1 MKRPRPIPTTVRS
14 PDRVIPLLCTLK
26 RIEGELFDYDR
37 QVKFQTPLIQ
47 DKKFR
52 PNDLT
57 DDDERRKF
65 DTAEE
70 ITFAKAKSMFEKQNY
85 VDPGTS
91 TDSDDRVKNRIPAA
105 TESWEGEVL

>member
-1 MKRPRPIPTTVRS
+1 MMKRPRSISTTVRS

-26 RIEGELFDYDR
+26 RVEGELFGYDR
-37 QVKFQTPLIQ
+37 QVKFQTLLIQ

-57 DDDERRKF
+57 DDDRRKF

-70 ITFAKAKSMFEKQNY
+70 MTFAKAKSMFEKQNY

-105 TESWEGEVL
+105 IESWEGEVL